1 MRTPKRL
8 YENAEDEE
16 CAYYGAVEELNFWK
30 WEQKRIRNDLET
42 MMENIEKQ
50 DEEEE
55 MREEEIER
63 LEELQEYMRGYG
75 SD

>member
-1 MRTPKRL
+1 M
-8 YENAEDEE
+8 
-16 CAYYGAVEELNFWK
+16 ELLK
-30 WEQKRIRNDLET
+30 ILTLEAEQKQIRNDLET
-42 MMENIEKQ
+42 MMENIQKQ